1 MIAYLVGRQV
11 TTQEIKNGGTLHT
24 CIRHP
29 ELLASALVLWE
40 PMHFRVH
47 QDRPSYM
54 SMLLKEVG
62 TNFLDEL

>member
-1 MIAYLVGRQV
+1 MIAYLVRRQV

-54 SMLLKEVG
+54 SM
-62 TNFLDEL
+62 